1 MKKILL
7 ISVALVLSCAV
18 CYTVIGQRQQTL
30 SPKQERREAREKR
43 RAERQADFEKNMDS
57 LILSRN
63 FQFNPQTMQRMPA
76 GPLRQI
82 MNPNFN
88 VGYWDGTMDIFLPYI
103 KGYVPPYYLTVLNYT
118 VPNVKGYV
126 TEQTHE
132 GWVVT
137 FSTTLYSA
145 SDYTFTLE
153 VYTRMGGATLT
164 ITNPWYNTV
173 QYDGTISQLY

>member
-1 MKKILL
+1 M
-7 ISVALVLSCAV
+7 
-18 CYTVIGQRQQTL
+18 
-30 SPKQERREAREKR
+30 
-43 RAERQADFEKNMDS
+43 
-57 LILSRN
+57 
-63 FQFNPQTMQRMPA
+63 
-76 GPLRQI
+76 
-82 MNPNFN
+82 
-88 VGYWDGTMDIFLPYI
+88 
-103 KGYVPPYYLTVLNYT
+103 
-118 VPNVKGYV
+118 PNVKGYV

>member
-7 ISVALVLSCAV
+7 ISVALVLACVV
-18 CYTVIGQRQQTL
+18 CYTVVGQKQTL

-43 RAERQADFEKNMDS
+43 RAERQADFEKYMDS

-103 KGYVPPYYLTVLNYT
+103 KGFVQPYYMTVLNYT
-118 VPNVKGYV
+118 VPNVTGYIA
-126 TEQTHE
+126 EQTHD

-164 ITNPWYNTV
+164 ITPPWDNPG

>member
-43 RAERQADFEKNMDS
+43 RAERQADFEKYMDS

-103 KGYVPPYYLTVLNYT
+103 KGYVPPYYLT